1 MFANVWNGQREKAM
15 KRKNISLWM
24 GILAFVLICAGIAGF
39 LFTFTYFR
47 QTQFYIV
54 WNEAYRI
61 GEDGV
66 KTPCPVDAYGSV
78 EGLDSGD
85 TYVLSARLPQ
95 GPRTESW
102 FFCLQRAKLHL
113 NWTGGNFIP
122 SGLRREARRL
132 P

>member
-1 MFANVWNGQREKAM
+1 
-15 KRKNISLWM
+15 M

-47 QTQFYIV
+47 QTQSYIV

-85 TYVLSARLPQ
+85 TYVLSARL
-95 GPRTESW
+95 R
-102 FFCLQRAKLHL
+102 RARGRKA
-113 NWTGGNFIP
+113 GFSVF
-122 SGLRREARRL
+122 SGRSCI
-132 P
+132 